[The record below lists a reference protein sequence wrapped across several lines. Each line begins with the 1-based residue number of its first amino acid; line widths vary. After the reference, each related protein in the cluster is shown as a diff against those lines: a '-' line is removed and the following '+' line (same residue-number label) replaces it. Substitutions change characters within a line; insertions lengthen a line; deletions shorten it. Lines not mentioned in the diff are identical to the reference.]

1 MVVLTKFWCYCTND
15 WMVVMRR
22 FIFALLVL
30 LCSVSALAQTTQ
42 WVAPN
47 KSTGSWTSATSQN
60 TAVTVT
66 VRNLAMV
73 KVTLHATSTMS
84 AGVLSFENDDGTAVW
99 WGTPCTRDGGSD
111 VTGLKE
117 KSYMITAPVD
127 QTWDCAIS
135 AFTSFRV
142 RLSTVITGSGTATV
156 NVLATAAPA
165 MPSFFS
171 IGNGS
176 ISSTDATTQARGHLN
191 VAEVQAYAFIDDG
204 TQHRSLS
211 GRTNGAANM
220 LPFGDGLLV
229 KGAVTSAM
237 TGTTS
242 TSVIAGVSSNFLYI
256 TACTVSNGSL
266 TVSTDINLQ
275 DGSGGTTIYVLPA
288 PAGQTATT
296 GAAGGAY
303 VFPTPLYVP
312 TAGNGLFAA
321 NVTTGSSTKISC
333 VGYKSTT
340 QLF

>member
-1 MVVLTKFWCYCTND
+1 
-15 WMVVMRR
+15 
-22 FIFALLVL
+22 
-30 LCSVSALAQTTQ
+30 
-42 WVAPN
+42 
-47 KSTGSWTSATSQN
+47 
-60 TAVTVT
+60 
-66 VRNLAMV
+66 
-73 KVTLHATSTMS
+73 
-84 AGVLSFENDDGTAVW
+84 
-99 WGTPCTRDGGSD
+99 
-111 VTGLKE
+111 
-117 KSYMITAPVD
+117 
-127 QTWDCAIS
+127 
-135 AFTSFRV
+135 
-142 RLSTVITGSGTATV
+142 
-156 NVLATAAPA
+156 
-165 MPSFFS
+165 
-171 IGNGS
+171 
-176 ISSTDATTQARGHLN
+176 
-191 VAEVQAYAFIDDG
+191 
-204 TQHRSLS
+204 
-211 GRTNGAANM
+211 M